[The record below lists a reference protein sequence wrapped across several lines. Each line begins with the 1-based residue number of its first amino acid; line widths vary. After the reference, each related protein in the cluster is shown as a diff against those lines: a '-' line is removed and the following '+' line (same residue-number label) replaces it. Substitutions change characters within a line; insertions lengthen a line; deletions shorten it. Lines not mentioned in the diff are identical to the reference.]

1 MPGNNLSFKD
11 KLQSRVATYLRCAG
25 DVNNQIKK
33 DLLLRLSVNFYLWN
47 RWIFGKV
54 TSKKCQGSGFLVRF
68 VWLARTLLLHKS
80 WTTRFHNHRRLR
92 LPSQHLY
99 HTVSSFLAVTSSN
112 ESRCILSDV
121 QVPRPRLLL
130 SFARLYRVRQEGSC
144 CAAVDI
150 SKARQ

>member
-80 WTTRFHNHRRLR
+80 RTTRFHNHRRLLAITASLSHSFIFPR
-92 LPSQHLY
+92 CHEFQRISLY
-99 HTVSSFLAVTSSN
+99 LVRSSSASPPATAVICPTIQGA
-112 ESRCILSDV
+112 SR
-121 QVPRPRLLL
+121 RKLLC
-130 SFARLYRVRQEGSC
+130 SGRYFKS
-144 CAAVDI
+144 
-150 SKARQ
+150 